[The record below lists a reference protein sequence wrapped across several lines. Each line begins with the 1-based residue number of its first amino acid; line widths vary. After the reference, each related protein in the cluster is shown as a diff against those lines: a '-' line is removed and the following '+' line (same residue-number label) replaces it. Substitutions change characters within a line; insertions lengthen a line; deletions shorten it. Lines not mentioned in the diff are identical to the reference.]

1 MFLIKYILL
10 TFLILQ
16 IIITTTTIINC
27 LNQNDLCK
35 RRINEKRCQILN
47 ETVVQCIS
55 ESNNNNNRIR
65 SSRNINDC
73 DLKSEWKIKCGDS
86 YCSKDMLTC
95 EIFKMNMNKIEEKEK
110 KMKKDWR
117 DKLIIKN
124 YLNFE
129 NDIKNCKSRNNNNN
143 KNEIFQWKLNNLC
156 DNQNMFACSGGR
168 LTHLCI
174 DLFCVSDKKV
184 CMGFKLLL
192 SDFSF
197 DFKMIANKVKINK
210 CLESNRKFL

>member
-1 MFLIKYILL
+1 MIYKKAYYLKENKMFLIKYILL
-10 TFLILQ
+10 TFLVLQ
-16 IIITTTTIINC
+16 LIATITNC

-47 ETVVQCIS
+47 DTVIQCIS
-55 ESNNNNNRIR
+55 ENNNRR

-86 YCSKDMLTC
+86 YCSRDMLTC
-95 EIFKMNMNKIEEKEK
+95 EIFKMNMNTIEEKK
-110 KMKKDWR
+110 KKIKKDWR

-129 NDIKNCKSRNNNNN
+129 NDIKNCKSGSGR
-143 KNEIFQWKLNNLC
+143 KNEIFQWKLSNLC
-156 DNQNMFACSGGR
+156 DNQNMFTCSGTR

-174 DLFCVSDKKV
+174 DLFCVLDKQV
-184 CMGFKLLL
+184 CTGFKSLL

-197 DFKMIANKVKINK
+197 DFKMIANKLKINK
-210 CLESNRKFL
+210 CL